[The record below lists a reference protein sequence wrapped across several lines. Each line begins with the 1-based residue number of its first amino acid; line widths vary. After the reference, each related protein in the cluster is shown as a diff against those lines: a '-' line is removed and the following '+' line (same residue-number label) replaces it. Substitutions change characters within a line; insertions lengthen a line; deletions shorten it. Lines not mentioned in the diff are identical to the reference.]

1 MYSKTRFD
9 NAKSDLFAA
18 YFYPPA
24 DRSRQVEY
32 TFLRALLGIASKQGY
47 IAQNDIQRAIE
58 GSGIFDLDPESADRM
73 LMTLR
78 AIGDHYLGV
87 LSRQQAAELRRLR
100 KACILAAATNDA
112 DAWAQIAELL

>member
-1 MYSKTRFD
+1 MCIRDSLYP
-9 NAKSDLFAA
+9 AA
-18 YFYPPA
+18 DDARRIEFI
-24 DRSRQVEY
+24 
-32 TFLRALLGIASKQGY
+32 FLRSLLGIAAKQGY

-87 LSRQQAAELRRLR
+87 LSRQQAAELRQLR
-100 KACILAAATNDA
+100 KLCLRVAATGDA
-112 DAWAQIAELL
+112 DALMQIAELI